1 MLFRSSKT
9 TKKAYQNIK
18 VLEEFFDDVVESVSG
33 EVGDEGVGQVHG
45 QPPLLPHGHAEVP
58 GLDCK
63 LCEVSFEAEIRI
75 KLLERWSNLG
85 KGKEKKIVR

>member
-1 MLFRSSKT
+1 
-9 TKKAYQNIK
+9 
-18 VLEEFFDDVVESVSG
+18 VVESVPG
-33 EVGDEGVGQVHG
+33 KVGDEGVGQVHG

-85 KGKEKKIVR
+85 KDIEKIVR

>member
-1 MLFRSSKT
+1 MP
-9 TKKAYQNIK
+9 
-18 VLEEFFDDVVESVSG
+18 G

-45 QPPLLPHGHAEVP
+45 QPPFLSHGHAEVP
-58 GLDCK
+58 RLDCK